1 MEYHVKL
8 CRIEEEIWAIWAQ
21 IEFLQLLGIQ
31 MNVSLTKYFQAG
43 TFDLPAAITW
53 QSQKHAIS
61 QSEWYEA
68 FDSWIYVE
76 FCVQF
81 FQLTQ
86 AVDAV
91 RVWTGLILLDKLK
104 TMWWLVDEYTT
115 VVSAAVNDLP
125 QTVPC
130 LSVHLEFNGV
140 HILHLHYLCTVW

>member
-1 MEYHVKL
+1 MTY
-8 CRIEEEIWAIWAQ
+8 Q
-21 IEFLQLLGIQ
+21 LQLHDSHRNMPFLK
-31 MNVSLTKYFQAG
+31 VS
-43 TFDLPAAITW
+43 DM
-53 QSQKHAIS
+53 KHLIP
-61 QSEWYEA
+61 
-68 FDSWIYVE
+68 WIYVE

-125 QTVPC
+125 QTVPG